1 MERSLVIVKPDAV
14 QRGLIGE
21 ILQRFEKKGLKI
33 VALKMMRLEEAILR
47 DHYAH
52 HTEKPFFPELS
63 SFMRSSPVA
72 VFVIEGY
79 QAIEF
84 VRRVCGTHPHD
95 LGTIRGDYCISAQR
109 NIVHSSD
116 SLQAAEQEIKRF
128 FKDGEIFEYDKDEW
142 KHALSSV
149 ENPSK

>member
-1 MERSLVIVKPDAV
+1 MERSLVIIKPDAV

-21 ILQRFEKKGLKI
+21 VLARFERKGLKVI
-33 VALKMMRLEEAILR
+33 GLKMIRLDDAVLQ

-63 SFMRSSPVA
+63 EFMQSSPVVA
-72 VFVIEGY
+72 FVIEGHKT
-79 QAIEF
+79 IDF
-84 VRRVCGTHPHD
+84 VRRICGTNTED
-95 LGTIRGDYCISAQR
+95 LGTIRGDYCMSAQR

-116 SLQAAEQEIKRF
+116 SPENAEEEITRF
-128 FKDGEIFEYDKDEW
+128 FRPEELMSYEKDEW

-149 ENPSK
+149 EQ